1 MSVKGLKLAACLLNI
16 SEAQNY
22 AKVEKIARAAISR
35 IQNEDSTFNGTG
47 MEVDRTVLNIFAD
60 QIYNRSVITIAGK
73 EMLTIKV
80 VKQTNNKLCFFN
92 SMFCGCLLSS
102 FHIDQNCF
110 LEKSTSLFIFREHN
124 QWLSGHR

>member
-22 AKVEKIARAAISR
+22 AKVEQIARAAISR
-35 IQNEDSTFNGTG
+35 IRNEDETG

-73 EMLTIKV
+73 DMLTIKV
-80 VKQTNNKLCFFN
+80 VKQTNNKLCF
-92 SMFCGCLLSS
+92 
-102 FHIDQNCF
+102 
-110 LEKSTSLFIFREHN
+110 
-124 QWLSGHR
+124 

>member
-22 AKVEKIARAAISR
+22 AKVEQIARAAISR

-73 EMLTIKV
+73 EIFNAKDNY
-80 VKQTNNKLCFFN
+80 KNRKHPKDKLIFN
-92 SMFCGCLLSS
+92 LFCG
-102 FHIDQNCF
+102 F
-110 LEKSTSLFIFREHN
+110 LIFFF
-124 QWLSGHR
+124 SY